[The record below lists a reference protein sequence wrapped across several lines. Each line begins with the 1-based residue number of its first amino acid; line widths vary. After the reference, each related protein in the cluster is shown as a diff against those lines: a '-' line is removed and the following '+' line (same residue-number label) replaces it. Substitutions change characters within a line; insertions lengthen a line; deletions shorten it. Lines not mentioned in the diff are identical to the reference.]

1 MKHELTLLL
10 HRLFQKFT
18 SSQVSEVDRTR
29 ELVNIE
35 TCERLNRTL
44 KCATQQE
51 FNRIT
56 AAGYIKNKTC
66 QHCE

>member
-35 TCERLNRTL
+35 TCERLKLFN
-44 KCATQQE
+44 KEQNAQVCDATRVQ
-51 FNRIT
+51 
-56 AAGYIKNKTC
+56 
-66 QHCE
+66 

>member
-10 HRLFQKFT
+10 HRLFQKFM

-35 TCERLNRTL
+35 TCERLKLFN
-44 KCATQQE
+44 KEQNAQVCDATRVQ
-51 FNRIT
+51 
-56 AAGYIKNKTC
+56 
-66 QHCE
+66 